1 MSSQELLRLH
11 GLRVTQSRTALL
23 DVLAKHHSPQS
34 MQELL
39 ERLPKGTDRVTVYR
53 SLEQFIALNLV
64 RPVYLGGSTRYERR
78 DDTHDHHHIVCT
90 RCHTTQ
96 DIDAC
101 AMKKLNEDI
110 IRQATRFAR
119 ITDHSFEVFG
129 LCKTCAKTE
138 TSRDEKKHKTN

>member
-1 MSSQELLRLH
+1 MRHTFRMSSQELLRLH

-23 DVLAKHHSPQS
+23 DMLAKHPSPQS

-53 SLEQFIALNLV
+53 SLGQFTSASIV
-64 RPVYLGGSTRYERR
+64 RPIYAGGTTRYELR
-78 DDTHDHHHIVCT
+78 DDTHDHHHVICT
-90 RCHTTQ
+90 KCHMMQ

-110 IRQATRFAR
+110 TRQATRFAT

-129 LCKTCAKTE
+129 VCKKCAA
-138 TSRDEKKHKTN
+138 KKNPK